1 MHYINDYSPIFA
13 PSSGKYIVNISESVS
28 TGYRVININASDN
41 DKGSQGDVYYAL
53 NGGNTDNSFTIDR
66 TTGAIT
72 TATKLDRET
81 TAAYNLIVKAYDGA
95 VPEKVR
101 FTLGHVMVNITDIND
116 NVPQFTKKEFT
127 PSVKETADIN
137 DVILRVEAL
146 DRDAGSNAEL
156 KFSITSGNDG
166 GYFDIVPATGDI
178 IVKKSLDLEGV
189 APPALNYSLGK
200 RIFIT
205 DPVHLLYPA

>member
-1 MHYINDYSPIFA
+1 MHYVNDYSPVFS
-13 PSSGKYIVNISESVS
+13 PSSGNYIVNISESVS
-28 TGYRVININASDN
+28 IGYSVINIKASDN
-41 DKGSQGDVYYAL
+41 DKGSQGYVYYAL

-66 TTGAIT
+66 TSGAIT
-72 TATKLDRET
+72 TARKLDRET
-81 TAAYNLIVKAYDGA
+81 TAAYDLIVKAYDGA
-95 VPEKVR
+95 VQEKVR
-101 FTLGHVMVNITDIND
+101 FTVGHVIVNITDIND

-127 PSVKETADIN
+127 SSVKETAGIN
-137 DVILRVEAL
+137 DVILRVKAL
-146 DRDAGSNAEL
+146 DSDAGSNAEL
-156 KFSITSGNDG
+156 KFSITSGNDD

-200 RIFIT
+200 RIFMT